1 MQANQVGNFRS
12 DRWFW
17 WGQQV
22 SWQTRRQQVAGWS
35 PRSEHLSIMVA
46 EIRGVMTMKAT
57 WALSRGYLT
66 QCPGS
71 TQTHWFSHL
80 SSCHGFVSSIIWLHL
95 STNTNRGGGS
105 DVIQNQSLCLMWK
118 KNMYNQ
124 PHQIVTARFL
134 HICFL
139 LTRCVVVGDGGVG
152 KTSLLST
159 FATGVFP
166 EDYVPTGQ
174 LVASPS
180 STSWDVEI

>member
-1 MQANQVGNFRS
+1 
-12 DRWFW
+12 
-17 WGQQV
+17 
-22 SWQTRRQQVAGWS
+22 
-35 PRSEHLSIMVA
+35 
-46 EIRGVMTMKAT
+46 
-57 WALSRGYLT
+57 
-66 QCPGS
+66 
-71 TQTHWFSHL
+71 
-80 SSCHGFVSSIIWLHL
+80 
-95 STNTNRGGGS
+95 
-105 DVIQNQSLCLMWK
+105 MWK

-174 LVASPS
+174 LLASLS
-180 STSWDVEI
+180 STSWDVKLKMTVSLSNYLFPEDYVPTRHGICPKFYTAGFSG